1 MSHNRKHIRAAMNTA
16 DFSYLP
22 ELLKGEVVIGRVN
35 DMRGT
40 HCEVSSPNP
49 ADPATL
55 QTFLAM
61 IPAKF
66 RGMVWIK
73 KGNFVAISMGDV
85 PADSRFKLKG
95 AVCHLFSQD
104 QIDQLA
110 LDGHWPQVFASETK
124 KKKAGEE
131 KANNDEEEE
140 EEEVDYFAC
149 GNPNRRPVFDD
160 YDDDEDEDEEEDEDE
175 DEYEEEE
182 EEDEEEEEGE
192 EDN

>member
-1 MSHNRKHIRAAMNTA
+1 MSHNRKHLRAAMNTA
-16 DFSYLP
+16 DFGYLP

-40 HCEVSSPNP
+40 HCEVVSPSP
-49 ADPATL
+49 ADPSTL

-66 RGMVWIK
+66 RGMIWIK
-73 KGNFVAISMGDV
+73 KGNYVAISMGDV

-110 LDGHWPQVFASETK
+110 SDGHWPQVFASETK
-124 KKKAGEE
+124 KKKAVAEDNE
-131 KANNDEEEE
+131 KDDEEEE
-140 EEEVDYFAC
+140 EEEEIDYFAC

-160 YDDDEDEDEEEDEDE
+160 FEDDEEDEDE
-175 DEYEEEE
+175 DEEDEYEDGEEE
-182 EEDEEEEEGE
+182 EEDDDE
-192 EDN
+192 